1 MKRSLLLL
9 FLSFLSTSTI
19 GFGQSSEIT
28 FEFIGNC
35 GLHLTDGSTDLYIDF
50 PYKSGAFNYMEF
62 EESELDSIKENSY
75 FVFTHKHADH
85 YSRKSLRS
93 ALKKKKGAAFGVWNI
108 SKLAQLQDS
117 IGDFEIEA
125 FKTKHSFFGI
135 PFRHYSYLITWHGIR
150 IFLSGDT
157 TNPETIG
164 TIENIDWAFVPYWIL
179 KSAREQEINIDA
191 SMSFVYHLYPSQIK
205 SAEEAFAEK
214 ETIHPLTVQGE
225 KHSISF
231 SKP

>member
-62 EESELDSIKENSY
+62 DESELDSIKENSY

-93 ALKKKKGAAFGVWNI
+93 TLKKKKGAAFGVWNI

-117 IGDFEIEA
+117 FGDFEIEA

-164 TIENIDWAFVPYWIL
+164 TIEDIDWAFVPYWIL